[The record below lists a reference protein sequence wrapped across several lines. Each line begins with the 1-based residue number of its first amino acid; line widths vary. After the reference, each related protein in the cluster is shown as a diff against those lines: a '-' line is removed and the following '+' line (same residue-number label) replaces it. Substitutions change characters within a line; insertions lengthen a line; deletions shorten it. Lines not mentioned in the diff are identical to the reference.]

1 MKLSV
6 ALLSLSLVAA
16 AAAPA
21 MAVSADEEK
30 DVVTAE
36 LDKCLEAP
44 EGQTTAGMVECT
56 HNAYVAYDKQLND
69 VYKKALAGVDKA
81 SADKIRESQRKWIAW
96 RDAQRE
102 ADNGAWRADRGT
114 LASLDIESFNVD
126 AIKARV
132 QQLQYYVSE

>member
-6 ALLSLSLVAA
+6 AFLSLSLVAA
-16 AAAPA
+16 AATPV

-36 LDKCLEAP
+36 LDKCLETP
-44 EGQTTAGMVECT
+44 EGQTTSGMVECT
-56 HNAYVAYDKQLND
+56 HNAYLAYDKQLND
-69 VYKKALAGVDKA
+69 VYKKALASVDKE

-96 RDAQRE
+96 RDAQRA
-102 ADNGAWRADRGT
+102 ADSGAWRADRGT